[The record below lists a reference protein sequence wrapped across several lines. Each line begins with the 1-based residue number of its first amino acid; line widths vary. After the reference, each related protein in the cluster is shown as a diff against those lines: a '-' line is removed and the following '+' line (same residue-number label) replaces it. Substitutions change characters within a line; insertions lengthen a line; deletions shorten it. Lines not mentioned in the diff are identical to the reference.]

1 MKVTYISFLKA
12 ILFLLV
18 LSGFTGSALFS
29 FSIGPV
35 NIFIYRLLFPVM
47 MVLFGFSF
55 LFNQGKINISHIKVR
70 PYLQFLGFWLMYASI
85 TLLWSESKSDAI
97 LEILFLYM
105 ITVIIW
111 FIVYFF
117 HTIKDLNRFYYLWL
131 TITVVINLI
140 GFWELLT
147 GQHLAI
153 SKSNEMFLDHKMPTA
168 FFRNPNDF
176 ATVITLSLPFVITFI
191 RYSKKFLPVL
201 FGFAILASS
210 MFLVISTGSR
220 ANLLAIIIGL
230 VFWYIFLLPS
240 KKKATVLLSCIVV
253 IGFFSIVFSSQ
264 LSVSISS
271 IAKELGTINLENF
284 ETSGTSLNIRM
295 NLIKN
300 ALSLMAGSFGF
311 GLGAGNFEHQM
322 TLYANEFTAG
332 IVNAHNW
339 WFEIL
344 ANYGLG
350 VFVGYMVFYISLI
363 RKLLLAY
370 KNLVMAQDKRIC
382 EALLVGLISFSIA
395 STSSSSIMTLRPQW
409 FFFAFALA
417 FLNYYRGCLKRGEQ
431 N

>member
-18 LSGFTGSALFS
+18 LSGFTGAALFS
-29 FSIGPV
+29 FSVGPV
-35 NIFIYRLLFPVM
+35 NIFIYRLLFPVL

-55 LFNQGKINISHIKVR
+55 LFNQGKINISHIKVK

-85 TLLWSESKSDAI
+85 TLIWSESKSDAI

-105 ITVIIW
+105 ITVVIW

-117 HTIKDLNRFYYLWL
+117 HTIKDLNRLYYLWL
-131 TITVVINLI
+131 LTIAVINLI
-140 GFWELLT
+140 GIFEFLT
-147 GQHLAI
+147 GHHLAV
-153 SKSNEMFLDHKMPTA
+153 SKSNEMFLDHNTPTA

-176 ATVITLSLPFVITFI
+176 ATVITLGIPFVITFI
-191 RYSKKFLPVL
+191 RYSKKFLPIL
-201 FGFAILASS
+201 FGFAILVSS
-210 MFLVISTGSR
+210 MFLVIATGSR

-230 VFWYIFLLPS
+230 VFWYVFLLPS
-240 KKKATVLLSCIVV
+240 KKKATVLLGCIVAT
-253 IGFFSIVFSSQ
+253 GFFSIVFSNQ
-264 LSVSISS
+264 LSVNIST
-271 IAKELGTINLENF
+271 IAKELGTINLENL
-284 ETSGTSLNIRM
+284 ETSGTSLNIRI

-300 ALSLMAGSFGF
+300 ALSLMAGSLGFGF
-311 GLGAGNFEHQM
+311 GAGNFEHQM
-322 TLYANEFTAG
+322 LLYANEFTAG

-339 WFEIL
+339 WIEIL

-350 VFVGYMVFYISLI
+350 IFVGYMVFYISLI

-417 FLNYYRGCLKRGEQ
+417 FLNYYRGCLKREEQ

>member
-18 LSGFTGSALFS
+18 LSGFTGAALFS
-29 FSIGPV
+29 FSVGPV
-35 NIFIYRLLFPVM
+35 NIFIYRLLFPVL

-55 LFNQGKINISHIKVR
+55 LFNQGKINISHIKVK

-85 TLLWSESKSDAI
+85 TLIWSESKSDAI

-105 ITVIIW
+105 ITVVIW

-117 HTIKDLNRFYYLWL
+117 HTIKDLNRLYYLWL
-131 TITVVINLI
+131 LTIAVINLI
-140 GFWELLT
+140 GIFEFLT
-147 GQHLAI
+147 GHHLAV
-153 SKSNEMFLDHKMPTA
+153 SKSNEMFLDHNTPTA

-176 ATVITLSLPFVITFI
+176 ATVITLGIPFVITFI
-191 RYSKKFLPVL
+191 RYSKKFLPIL
-201 FGFAILASS
+201 FGFAILVSS
-210 MFLVISTGSR
+210 MFLVIATGSR

-230 VFWYIFLLPS
+230 VFWYVFLLPS
-240 KKKATVLLSCIVV
+240 KKKATVLLGCIVAT
-253 IGFFSIVFSSQ
+253 GFFSIVFSNQ
-264 LSVSISS
+264 LSVNIST
-271 IAKELGTINLENF
+271 IAKELGTINLENL
-284 ETSGTSLNIRM
+284 ETSGTSLNIRI

-300 ALSLMAGSFGF
+300 ALPLMAGSLGFGF
-311 GLGAGNFEHQM
+311 GAGNFEHQM
-322 TLYANEFTAG
+322 LLYANEFTAG

-339 WFEIL
+339 WIEIL

-350 VFVGYMVFYISLI
+350 IFVGYMVFYISLI

-417 FLNYYRGCLKRGEQ
+417 FLNYYRGCLKREEQ

>member
-18 LSGFTGSALFS
+18 LSGFTGAALFS
-29 FSIGPV
+29 FSVGPV

-55 LFNQGKINISHIKVR
+55 LFNQGKINISHIKVK

-85 TLLWSESKSDAI
+85 TLIWSESKSDAI

-105 ITVIIW
+105 ITVVIW

-117 HTIKDLNRFYYLWL
+117 HTIKDLNRLYYLWL
-131 TITVVINLI
+131 LTIAVINLI
-140 GFWELLT
+140 GIFEFLT
-147 GQHLAI
+147 GHHLAV
-153 SKSNEMFLDHKMPTA
+153 SKSNEMFLDHNTPTA

-176 ATVITLSLPFVITFI
+176 ATVITLGIPFVITFI
-191 RYSKKFLPVL
+191 RYSKKFLPIL
-201 FGFAILASS
+201 FGFAILVSS
-210 MFLVISTGSR
+210 MFLVIATGSR

-230 VFWYIFLLPS
+230 VFWYVFLLPS
-240 KKKATVLLSCIVV
+240 KKKATVLLGCIVAT
-253 IGFFSIVFSSQ
+253 GFFSIVFSNQ
-264 LSVSISS
+264 LSVNIST
-271 IAKELGTINLENF
+271 IAKELGTINLENL
-284 ETSGTSLNIRM
+284 ETSGTSLNIRI

-300 ALSLMAGSFGF
+300 ALPLMAGSLGFGF
-311 GLGAGNFEHQM
+311 GAGNFEHQM
-322 TLYANEFTAG
+322 LLYANEFTAG

-339 WFEIL
+339 WIEIL

-350 VFVGYMVFYISLI
+350 IFVGYMVFYISLI

-417 FLNYYRGCLKRGEQ
+417 FLNYYRGCLKREEQ